1 MAYNGDKRW
10 EAHVSDLEPGVNG
23 VLTAVR
29 EGKALYEEWQ
39 SFRNGR
45 DNATIASDFSDIG
58 RPTSEADVAEMDA
71 TYSAFDSMQ
80 RYLDNDTPP
89 AGIDHGFAFRVFS

>member
-1 MAYNGDKRW
+1 MAYNGDKKW
-10 EAHVSDLEPGVNG
+10 EAHISDLEPVADGL
-23 VLTAVR
+23 LTAIR

-45 DNATIASDFSDIG
+45 NNATIASDFSALG
-58 RPTSEADVAEMDA
+58 RQTSEADVAEMDA
-71 TYSAFDSMQ
+71 AYSVFDSVQ

-89 AGIDHGFAFRVFS
+89 SGIDHGFALRVFS